1 MARMT
6 AAPAL
11 EHIRSMSQWLQEHA
25 QRWEVPETAV
35 IRLDLC
41 LNEAV
46 ANSLTHGGPGVQLVP
61 LDLTL
66 QYDENGDTSC
76 VTLSVDDG
84 GMPFDPTTSTLPP
97 QARSLV
103 DASPGGLGIRMLR
116 STADALRYQRLGE
129 KNRLDIEVRWTL

>member
-1 MARMT
+1 MARLT
-6 AAPAL
+6 APPAL

-25 QRWEVPETAV
+25 QRWEVPEAAV

-61 LDLTL
+61 LELAM
-66 QYDENGDTSC
+66 QYAEDGDTSS
-76 VTLSVDDG
+76 VTLCVDDG
-84 GMPFDPTTSTLPP
+84 GMPFDPTTSVLPP

-103 DASPGGLGIRMLR
+103 DASAGGLGIRMLR
-116 STADALRYQRLGE
+116 STADALYYQRIGNR
-129 KNRLDIEVRWTL
+129 NRLDIEVRWNL

>member
-1 MARMT
+1 
-6 AAPAL
+6 
-11 EHIRSMSQWLQEHA
+11 
-25 QRWEVPETAV
+25 V

-61 LDLTL
+61 LELTL
-66 QYDENGDTSC
+66 QYDESGDTSC
-76 VTLSVDDG
+76 VMLSVDDG